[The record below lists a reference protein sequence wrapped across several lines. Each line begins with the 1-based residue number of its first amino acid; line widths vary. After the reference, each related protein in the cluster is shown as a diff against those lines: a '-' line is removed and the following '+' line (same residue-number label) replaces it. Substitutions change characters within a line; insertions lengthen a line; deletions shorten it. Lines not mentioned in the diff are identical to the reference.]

1 LFSLTAATRA
11 GEVALIQSG
20 VTMQQAFVGIDVGT
34 SSARAGIFDENGS
47 LLATA
52 RHPITVWHEAGSVVE
67 QSSPEIWAAC
77 ATSVRAAMA
86 EAAIP
91 ASAVRGIGFDATC
104 SLVVLDPAGRPLT
117 VSSSGD
123 IRRNVIV
130 WMDHRAIA
138 EARGVN
144 ETQDDVLRYVGGSIS
159 PEMEIPKLLWLKRHL
174 PSTYR
179 SAGHFFDLADYLSF
193 RATGSLARSMCTL
206 ACKWNYLAH
215 EQRWSGEY
223 FERVGLGDL
232 AADKYAKIGSEIVAP
247 GTPLRTGLTTSAAR
261 DLGLLEGTP
270 VGASLIDAHA
280 GGVGTIGGP
289 GKSGEAVDVCRR
301 LAYIMGT
308 SACIMATTSAPRFV
322 PGVWGP
328 YYSGMVPGFW
338 LNEGGQSAAG
348 AAIDHLIK
356 SHPAHGEAVAVAR
369 AAGMEIPE
377 FLERRI
383 VSRVT
388 NLGEAA
394 LFARDIHVLPEF
406 LGNRSPFADPDA
418 RAVVAGMD
426 LDADIGSMER
436 LFVSGLCGL
445 AYGLADVVDAF
456 RSHGVD
462 SDMMVISGG
471 AGRSPLVRQIMADT
485 TGLTIA
491 VPETQEPVLL
501 GAAMLGAVAG
511 KSRAS
516 IGEAMAAMSAIG
528 RLSEASASAMADFH
542 RTKRRVHGLMRKL
555 DSESRD
561 AMRGIAAGAEL
572 DAKSF

>member
-1 LFSLTAATRA
+1 
-11 GEVALIQSG
+11 
-20 VTMQQAFVGIDVGT
+20 MQQAFVGIDVGT

-77 ATSVRAAMA
+77 ATSVRTAMA
-86 EAAIP
+86 EAALS
-91 ASAVRGIGFDATC
+91 ASAVKGVGFDATC
-104 SLVVLDPAGRPLT
+104 SLVVVDAAGDPLT

-123 IRRNVIV
+123 ERRNVIV
-130 WMDHRAIA
+130 WMDHRAVA
-138 EARGVN
+138 EARRVN
-144 ETQDDVLRYVGGSIS
+144 ETQDDVLRYVGGSVS

-193 RATGSLARSMCTL
+193 RATGSLARSICTL

-215 EQRWSGEY
+215 EQRWSDSY

-232 AADKYAKIGSEIVAP
+232 AADKYAKIGSEIVAT
-247 GTPLRTGLTTSAAR
+247 GTPLGAGLTKSAAR
-261 DLGLLEGTP
+261 DFGLLEGTP

-280 GGVGTIGGP
+280 GGVGTIGGRAR
-289 GKSGEAVDVCRR
+289 SEEAVDVCRR

-308 SACIMATTSAPRFV
+308 SACIMATTSTPRFV
-322 PGVWGP
+322 RGVWGP

-348 AAIDHLIK
+348 AAIDHLVK
-356 SHPAHGEAVAVAR
+356 SHPAHGEAVAAAH

-388 NLGEAA
+388 SLGEAA
-394 LFARDIHVLPEF
+394 VFARDIHVLPEF
-406 LGNRSPFADPDA
+406 LGNRSPFADPYS

-426 LDADIGSMER
+426 LDADICSMER
-436 LFVSGLCGL
+436 LFVAGLCGL
-445 AYGLADVVDAF
+445 AYGLADVVEAF
-456 RSHGVD
+456 RAHGVD

-491 VPETQEPVLL
+491 VPETPEPVLL
-501 GAAMLGAVAG
+501 GAAMLGAVAA
-511 KSRAS
+511 KSRRS
-516 IGEAMAAMSAIG
+516 IGEAMAAMSTIG
-528 RLSEASASAMADFH
+528 RLSEPSASGMADFH
-542 RTKRRVHGLMRKL
+542 RSKRKVHGLMRAL
-555 DSESRD
+555 DRESRET
-561 AMRGIAAGAEL
+561 MQGTSLIAGLET
-572 DAKSF
+572 KS